1 MRNGAETPLLSA
13 HGLVKRYGR
22 VTALDHAD
30 FDLYPGEILAVIGD
44 NGAGKSTLIKAL
56 TGAVIPDHG
65 EIRLE
70 GRPVRFAGP
79 REAEDAGIRIIYQEL
94 NLVPQLTVADNIFL
108 GREMVRGGRLGWLDE
123 RAM

>member
-1 MRNGAETPLLSA
+1 PHRRRLPQWAGAIGRQCPVAGVRRRPPDHRRRRHRPVAAETQLMMNGAATPLLSA

-70 GRPVRFAGP
+70 GRP
-79 REAEDAGIRIIYQEL
+79 
-94 NLVPQLTVADNIFL
+94 
-108 GREMVRGGRLGWLDE
+108 
-123 RAM
+123 